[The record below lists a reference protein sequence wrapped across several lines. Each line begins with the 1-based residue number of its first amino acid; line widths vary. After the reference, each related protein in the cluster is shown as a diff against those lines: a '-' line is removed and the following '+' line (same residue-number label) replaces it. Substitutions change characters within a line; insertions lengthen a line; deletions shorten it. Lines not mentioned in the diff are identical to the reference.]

1 MHLSPSDAATPAQL
15 FHKYI
20 PVMSKISRASSIYCN
35 INASRGTF
43 EGKLQRG
50 ETESSR
56 GKRKNLDKGSPPM
69 PDVTSFSTHDKRA
82 GSRRDT

>member
-35 INASRGTF
+35 INACRGTA
-43 EGKLQRG
+43 
-50 ETESSR
+50 
-56 GKRKNLDKGSPPM
+56 KGNSNEKKQNPDVEKEKPRQSF
-69 PDVTSFSTHDKRA
+69 PHADVTSFPTHDKRA